1 MPSWFLWTLL
11 ALISWGVWAVTFKII
26 GDALSASASQALST
40 MGLLPVAGVLA
51 FSKRLSATGHRR
63 RGALFAFGAG
73 ALACAGNVA
82 YYRALQVGDK
92 AATVVALTG
101 LYPLVTVVLA
111 IALLR
116 ERLNKYQL
124 IGILLSLVALYL
136 FNVQTEQGLFSRWL
150 LLALLPI
157 AFWGT
162 AGLLQKLATNHF
174 SGELST
180 LWFLAAFV
188 PAAALILFQEPL
200 PTHLTP
206 RTWLLVIA
214 LGFTFGLGNLG
225 ILAALASH
233 GKASVIVPLS
243 GLYPL
248 VSIPIAIVALGEKIG
263 LRETIGIG
271 LALFAVVALS
281 HETPSNPPNTAA
293 AQPAKP
299 VHDSTTS

>member
-1 MPSWFLWTLL
+1 MPRWFLWTLL
-11 ALISWGVWAVTFKII
+11 ALLCWGIWAITSKLI
-26 GDALSASASQALST
+26 GDALSAAASQALST
-40 MGLLPVAGVLA
+40 IGLLPVAVALG
-51 FSKRLSATGHRR
+51 FSKRLSVTGNRR
-63 RGALFAFGAG
+63 RGALFAFAAG

-101 LYPLVTVVLA
+101 LYPLITVVLA
-111 IALLR
+111 IILLR
-116 ERLNKYQL
+116 ERLNRVQFT
-124 IGILLSLVALYL
+124 GIVLSLAALYL
-136 FNVQTEQGLFSRWL
+136 FNVQAEQGLLSRWL
-150 LLALLPI
+150 LLALVPI
-157 AFWGT
+157 ALWGT
-162 AGLLQKLATNHF
+162 AGLLQKLATNHI

-188 PAAALILFQEPL
+188 PVAGLILFQQPL
-200 PTHLTP
+200 PTEITA
-206 RTWLLVIA
+206 RTWLLVTA

-263 LRETIGIG
+263 LRETIGIA
-271 LALFAVVALS
+271 LALLAVVALS
-281 HETPSNPPNTAA
+281 RETLPKPANSSTAE
-293 AQPAKP
+293 PL
-299 VHDSTTS
+299 

>member
-1 MPSWFLWTLL
+1 MPRWFLWTLL
-11 ALISWGVWAVTFKII
+11 ALLCWGVWAITSRLI
-26 GDALSASASQALST
+26 GDALSAAASQALST
-40 MGLLPVAGVLA
+40 IGLLPVAVVLG
-51 FSKRLSATGHRR
+51 FSKRLSVTGNRL

-73 ALACAGNVA
+73 ALACAGNIA

-101 LYPLVTVVLA
+101 LYPLVTIVLA
-111 IALLR
+111 VVLLR
-116 ERLNKYQL
+116 ERLNRVQL
-124 IGILLSLVALYL
+124 IGIVLALAALYL

-150 LLALLPI
+150 LLALVPI
-157 AFWGT
+157 VLWGI
-162 AGLLQKLATNHF
+162 AGLLQKLATNHI

-188 PAAALILFQEPL
+188 PAAALILFQQPL
-200 PTHLTP
+200 PAP
-206 RTWLLVIA
+206 IAAKTWLLVIA
-214 LGFTFGLGNLG
+214 LGFTFALGNLG

-248 VSIPIAIVALGEKIG
+248 VSIPIAILVLGERIG
-263 LRETIGIG
+263 PRETIGIA

-281 HETPSNPPNTAA
+281 RQAPP
-293 AQPAKP
+293 QPAIASEASK
-299 VHDSTTS
+299 

>member
-1 MPSWFLWTLL
+1 MPPWFLWTLL
-11 ALISWGVWAVTFKII
+11 ALISWGVWAITSKLI

-40 MGLLPVAGVLA
+40 IGLLPVAAALG
-51 FSKRLSATGHRR
+51 FSKRLSVTGDRW

-101 LYPLVTVVLA
+101 LYPLVTVALA
-111 IALLR
+111 IVLLH
-116 ERLNKYQL
+116 ERLNRFQFM
-124 IGILLSLVALYL
+124 GIILSLVALYL
-136 FNVQTEQGLFSRWL
+136 FNVQNEQGLFSRWL

-162 AGLLQKLATNHF
+162 AGLLQKLATNHI

-180 LWFLAAFV
+180 LWFLAAFAPV
-188 PAAALILFQEPL
+188 AVLILLQQPL
-200 PTHLTP
+200 PAHINAS
-206 RTWLLVIA
+206 TWLLVAA

-248 VSIPIAIVALGEKIG
+248 VSIPIAILALGEKIG
-263 LRETIGIG
+263 LRETIGIA
-271 LALFAVVALS
+271 LALVAVVALS
-281 HETPSNPPNTAA
+281 HETPSQPAGAST
-293 AQPAKP
+293 AQP
-299 VHDSTTS
+299 V